1 MRTDLKPQDITPEL
15 RQAVAVYL
23 DAVAKARVIR
33 EKVDAVQRTILTEM
47 VLIDGTERERGR
59 ITDPKRT
66 WMCRDDEVLH
76 RYYAE
81 VDSRLRA
88 AGLKPDE
95 METDYCPAL
104 VAEDVQRKAEWAIFD
119 TASTMLE
126 MELSGQELNSGLLCM
141 KKGLEKRQ
149 EFIDLTVGL
158 VLSAS

>member
-1 MRTDLKPQDITPEL
+1 MRTDLAPSDITPEL

-23 DAVAKARVIR
+23 DARVFAEVTR
-33 EKVDAVQRTILTEM
+33 EAVDEIQRAILTEM
-47 VLIDGTERERGR
+47 VLVDGTERERGR

-81 VDSRLRA
+81 VDKRLRA

-95 METDYCPAL
+95 MEADYCPAL
-104 VAEDVQRKAEWAIFD
+104 VAEDKQRKAEWAIFD

-158 VLSAS
+158 VLSAA